1 MPLFQNSY
9 LALFPVKTAGIGVM
23 LITISDSFRLHRNEF
38 VWFQFMACL
47 VALDYII
54 YLCTVNISQQINDNC
69 YVYTES
75 FTLENV

>member
-1 MPLFQNSY
+1 
-9 LALFPVKTAGIGVM
+9 
-23 LITISDSFRLHRNEF
+23 
-38 VWFQFMACL
+38 MACL